1 MKNDIV
7 SKLRQKIK
15 EADSLRERL
24 TAANKEIIRMHEV
37 CAQTR
42 KAAVDSRNQLVRIC
56 TALHISAAME
66 LGTEDADGNARVL
79 TIPYIDADLV
89 DRYDLKF
96 QKDPV
101 ARTLTLR
108 VTEKKD

>member
-7 SKLRQKIK
+7 SKLRQKTR
-15 EADSLRERL
+15 EADELRERL
-24 TAANKEIIRMHEV
+24 TAANREIIRMHEV

-42 KAAVDSRNQLVRIC
+42 QSAGEGLKQAEQIC
-56 TALHISAAME
+56 RALHISAALA
-66 LGTEDADGNARVL
+66 LGTDDSEGAAREL
-79 TIPYIDADLV
+79 TLPYIDAGLA

-108 VTEKKD
+108 VTEKKN